1 MVSKSQIKLI
11 KSLSQKKFR
20 NKHEL
25 FVVEGVKGIQEF
37 LNSDFE
43 LVSLYSRENIF
54 QVPDKYLT
62 LTDES
67 SLKKVSFLKTPQ
79 VALALFKI
87 PVQKNQ
93 KLKD

>member
-43 LVSLYSRENIF
+43 LVSLC
-54 QVPDKYLT
+54 
-62 LTDES
+62 
-67 SLKKVSFLKTPQ
+67 TPE
-79 VALALFKI
+79 
-87 PVQKNQ
+87 KNF
-93 KLKD
+93 